1 MGRRSRWRAPS
12 ERLGDAADR
21 LEEYA
26 WQLMPN
32 RKSRWLLDR
41 MATGMREAG
50 TLEAASNASTMLMDL
65 SLHDLPRLL
74 EPW

>member
-1 MGRRSRWRAPS
+1 MGRRSRWRALS

-32 RKSRWLLDR
+32 RKSRWLLDL

-50 TLEAASNASTMLMDL
+50 TLEAAQQRFYDASGSISTR
-65 SLHDLPRLL
+65 SAAAR
-74 EPW
+74 